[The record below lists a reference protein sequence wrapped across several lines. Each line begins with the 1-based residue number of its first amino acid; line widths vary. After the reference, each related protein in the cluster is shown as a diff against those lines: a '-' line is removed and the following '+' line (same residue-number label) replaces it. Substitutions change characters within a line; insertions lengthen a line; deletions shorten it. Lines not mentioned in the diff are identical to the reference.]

1 MIKADINREI
11 LRQKII
17 KLALLQY
24 KKPYEHGKHGPD
36 TFDCAGFVW
45 YVYNQVCNI
54 DIYGDAD
61 GKSTTTRIMRN
72 NCGKT
77 IKFDEYSENKDI
89 SQINIGDILFFHR
102 QDKNETEP
110 KPDNKY
116 PGHCG
121 IYLGDNNFIHCT
133 RTKELVLIN
142 NFKSKY
148 WTRKLVGSKDI
159 ISNIRR

>member
-1 MIKADINREI
+1 
-11 LRQKII
+11 
-17 KLALLQY
+17 
-24 KKPYEHGKHGPD
+24 
-36 TFDCAGFVW
+36 
-45 YVYNQVCNI
+45 
-54 DIYGDAD
+54 
-61 GKSTTTRIMRN
+61 MRS

-102 QDKNETEP
+102 QDKKETEP

-159 ISNIRR
+159 INNIRR